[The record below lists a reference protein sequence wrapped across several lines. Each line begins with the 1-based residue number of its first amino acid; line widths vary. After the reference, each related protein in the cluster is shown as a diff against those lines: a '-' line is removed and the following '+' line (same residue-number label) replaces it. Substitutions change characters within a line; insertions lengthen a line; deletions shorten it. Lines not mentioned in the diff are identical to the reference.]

1 MPAGSGAESGQEDVL
16 CAGVQLGTCR
26 TRPQWVA
33 FATAYPTIATMI
45 EHAKQGNYKKASWKL
60 QGFESDVM
68 IGGACEQIR
77 LKYPALP
84 VLTIHDSL
92 MVPGEMEREV
102 EKVILSQW
110 EEFGGTPKIDTKPG
124 H

>member
-1 MPAGSGAESGQEDVL
+1 M
-16 CAGVQLGTCR
+16 
-26 TRPQWVA
+26 
-33 FATAYPTIATMI
+33 
-45 EHAKQGNYKKASWKL
+45 
-60 QGFESDVM
+60 
-68 IGGACEQIR
+68 
-77 LKYPALP
+77 
-84 VLTIHDSL
+84 HDSL